1 VRDRQESKKEKKN
14 QNLLCIDR
22 SRAKSTMP
30 STHEYLRARPPR
42 GHLRHFLGAPLG
54 DSSWR
59 SEMLLPTVAL
69 VGVCVVL
76 TGTVPII

>member
-1 VRDRQESKKEKKN
+1 
-14 QNLLCIDR
+14 
-22 SRAKSTMP
+22 MP

-42 GHLRHFLGAPLG
+42 GHLRHFLGAPLR
-54 DSSWR
+54 DSWR

-76 TGTVPII
+76 TGTGPII